1 MDVKTTSYIALAIPH
16 PLPFVQCFLWLF
28 FTFKLENDSLKA
40 SYSNIGWPWLK
51 MWKIIAYYII
61 LFMDE
66 RWTLDRIWFRIIL
79 VHLNL

>member
-1 MDVKTTSYIALAIPH
+1 
-16 PLPFVQCFLWLF
+16 
-28 FTFKLENDSLKA
+28 LENDSLKA